1 MTKRCCFLSMDDMA
15 GYVADDDL
23 AIFPLNSLGWS
34 VETVSW
40 RDAYAD
46 WNSYDLVVIRTT
58 WDYQKHPKEF
68 LGTLAEIDSSSA
80 RLENPLEL
88 VRWNLD
94 KRYLRE
100 VEGRG
105 VPVVPTI
112 WEAKYDKGSF
122 RTWLADFGSSEVVIK
137 PTVSATAQN
146 TFRLSEYDPAL
157 EPTFAEREFMVQPFV
172 DEIATHGEYSLFFFN
187 GKLSHTILKR
197 PKTGDFRVQE
207 EHGGIIAEVE
217 ATPDV
222 LAAAKRCIDILE
234 VRPLYVR
241 VDLVPFR
248 GELAL
253 MELEL
258 IEPALY
264 LRMSKGAP
272 ERFAAAIDALFQ

>member
-23 AIFPLNSLGWS
+23 AIAPLNSLGWS
-34 VETVSW
+34 VDTVSW
-40 RDAYAD
+40 RDAQAD

-58 WDYQKHPKEF
+58 WDYQKYPEAF
-68 LGTLAEIDSSSA
+68 LETLATIESSSA
-80 RLENPLEL
+80 RLENPLEI

-100 VEGRG
+100 VESRG
-105 VPVVPTI
+105 LPIVPTI
-112 WEAKYDKGSF
+112 WDAKYEEGYFDA
-122 RTWLADFGSSEVVIK
+122 WLEELGASEVVIK
-137 PTVSATAQN
+137 PTISATAQN
-146 TFRLSEYDPAL
+146 TFRLTAFDPSI
-157 EPTFAEREFMVQPFV
+157 EPIFAERDFMVQPFV
-172 DEIATHGEYSLFFFN
+172 EEIASHGEYSLFFFN
-187 GKLSHTILKR
+187 GELSHTILKR

-207 EHGGIIAEVE
+207 EHGGIITEVE
-217 ATPDV
+217 AAPEV
-222 LAAAKRCIDILE
+222 LNAAQRWVDILD
-234 VRPLYVR
+234 VCPLYIR

-264 LRMSKGAP
+264 LRMNNGAP
-272 ERFAAAIDALFQ
+272 ERFAAAIDSLFQ